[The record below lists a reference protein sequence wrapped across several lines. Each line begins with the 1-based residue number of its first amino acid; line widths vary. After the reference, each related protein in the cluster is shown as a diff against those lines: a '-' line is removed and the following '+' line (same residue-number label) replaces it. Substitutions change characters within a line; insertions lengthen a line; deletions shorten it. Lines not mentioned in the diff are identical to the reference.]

1 MSLEVVGEA
10 GEGREICSWDHGG
23 KGVLF
28 PGGGVNLERL

>member
-1 MSLEVVGEA
+1 MSPEVVGEA

-28 PGGGVNLERL
+28 PGGVNLERL